1 MVVDGAASGVFRAVI
16 FDMGDVMLRYHDCE
30 DGLRVL
36 SKMKKYPEITP
47 FKKGLNLG
55 HISTEELSVIVKQKV
70 AEEVRTH
77 FDRLT
82 LEDTRHGPDILY
94 LRPYCTPVQDELF
107 FEAISALRRSGFKT
121 ALLTTDDA
129 AETRTGREGVLLRVR
144 PRGELRRRRGARHQ
158 ECSGRGAEG
167 SGTRSPFQMSAGK
180 SKWTIEKVEPL
191 PRVPLL
197 G

>member
-82 LEDTRHGPDILY
+82 LEDTRHGPDILTSSSS
-94 LRPYCTPVQDELF
+94 RRSPPSEGADSRRRSSRQTT
-107 FEAISALRRSGFKT
+107 LRRLGLDARECFFVYD
-121 ALLTTDDA
+121 LEENCVA
-129 AETRTGREGVLLRVR
+129 AEALGIRSVL
-144 PRGELRRRRGARHQ
+144 
-158 ECSGRGAEG
+158 
-167 SGTRSPFQMSAGK
+167 MSAGK

>member
-70 AEEVRTH
+70 AEETWTSSSSRRSPPSEGADSRRRSSRQT
-77 FDRLT
+77 T
-82 LEDTRHGPDILY
+82 
-94 LRPYCTPVQDELF
+94 
-107 FEAISALRRSGFKT
+107 LRRLGLDARECFFVYD
-121 ALLTTDDA
+121 LEENCVA
-129 AETRTGREGVLLRVR
+129 AEALGIRSVL
-144 PRGELRRRRGARHQ
+144 
-158 ECSGRGAEG
+158 
-167 SGTRSPFQMSAGK
+167 MSAGK

>member
-82 LEDTRHGPDILY
+82 LEDTRHGRALLRGD
-94 LRPYCTPVQDELF
+94 LRPPKERIQDG
-107 FEAISALRRSGFKT
+107 APH
-121 ALLTTDDA
+121 D
-129 AETRTGREGVLLRVR
+129 
-144 PRGELRRRRGARHQ
+144 RRRCGDSDWTRGSA
-158 ECSGRGAEG
+158 S
-167 SGTRSPFQMSAGK
+167 SSVLMSAGK